1 MISVALAA
9 YNGRRFIEVQVA
21 SILAQLG
28 ATDELVVADNG
39 STDGT
44 WEYLQGLALAD
55 PRVKTFHNLT
65 ERGVIANFGFALAH
79 CQGDIIF
86 LADQDDRWYPNKVA
100 LICATFT
107 QSPGILLVQSDAE
120 LIDEQDQLVAPSFF
134 ALRHS
139 GPGFF
144 KNFLRNTYQG
154 CTLAIRREL
163 LALALPFPPQLP
175 MHDMWL
181 GLLAERAGEVR
192 FIPDRL
198 TAYRRHADN
207 KSGLNPKG
215 ARQVLRWR
223 LDLATALCSRL
234 LRFRRSFRTGR
245 KAS

>member
-9 YNGRRFIEVQVA
+9 FNGRRFIEAQVA
-21 SILAQLG
+21 SILGQLG
-28 ATDELVVADNG
+28 TTDELVVADNG

-44 WEYLQGLALAD
+44 WEYLQQLALQD
-55 PRVKTFHNLT
+55 PRVKAFQNLYD
-65 ERGVIANFGFALAH
+65 RGVIANFGFALAR

-86 LADQDDRWYPNKVA
+86 LADQDDRWMPDKVA
-100 LICATFT
+100 VICATFA
-107 QSPGILLVQSDAE
+107 QSPRVMLVQSDAE
-120 LIDEQDQLVAPSFF
+120 LIDELDLPVAPSFF

-154 CTLAIRREL
+154 CTMAIRREL
-163 LALALPFPPQLP
+163 LSLALPFPPQLP

-207 KSGLNPKG
+207 KSGLNPRG
-215 ARQVLRWR
+215 AGQVLRWR
-223 LDLATALCSRL
+223 LDLATALASRL
-234 LRFRRSFRTGR
+234 LRFRRSIRSGR
-245 KAS
+245 NKT